1 MKPTSKGNGV
11 IAIFNSHS
19 GILNA
24 LVFFTL
30 ALLTSCG
37 SHEVKHDVSSQ
48 APAAVKTLRVESRSV
63 EDQLAIAARVQPDP
77 TRVVRIYPP
86 AGGRLL
92 RVNVRP
98 GDHVRKGEAVAVLE
112 SADVAQARADYAK
125 AKAETERTH
134 HAFERAKLLFDHK
147 VLSQRE
153 YEDADANYQEAR
165 SELERAADRLR
176 VLGAPL
182 QASSSNQ
189 VALVAPRDG
198 VVTDL
203 GAAPGELSKS
213 TDNANPICT
222 IADLAQVW
230 IVGDV
235 YEKDL
240 VLLRRGELVDIT
252 LAAFPDRHWGGKL
265 AVISDTLD
273 PQTRTLKVR
282 VVLSNPQ
289 RELKPEMFATIRVH
303 RPLQQAIVLPA
314 SALLREGGDT
324 AVIVETTPGKYERR
338 LVNVASSNASNV
350 VIASGLKPG
359 EVVVTEGA
367 ALLRGGGEQ

>member
-1 MKPTSKGNGV
+1 MKTTSKCNWAT
-11 IAIFNSHS
+11 AIIKSQLASIHAVAFLS
-19 GILNA
+19 
-24 LVFFTL
+24 L
-30 ALLTSCG
+30 ALLTACG
-37 SHEVKHDVSSQ
+37 SRENKPSASTT
-48 APAAVKTLRVESRSV
+48 APAVVKTVRVESRTV
-63 EDQLAIAARVQPDP
+63 EDQLAIPARVQADP
-77 TRVVRIYPP
+77 ARVVRVYPP

-98 GDHVRKGEAVAVLE
+98 GDHVRKGEPVAVLE

-134 HAFERAKLLFDHK
+134 HAFDRAKLLFDHK

-165 SELERAADRLR
+165 SELERASDRLR

-182 QASSSNQ
+182 QGSSSNQ

-230 IVGDV
+230 VVGDV

-240 VLLRRGELVDIT
+240 AVVRRGEPVDIT
-252 LAAFPDRHWGGKL
+252 VAAFPDRHWTGKL

-273 PQTRTLKVR
+273 PQTRTLKAR
-282 VVLSNPQ
+282 VVLSNSQ
-289 RELKPEMFATIRVH
+289 RELKPEMFATIRVR
-303 RPLQQAIVLPA
+303 RPLQQAIVVPS

-324 AVIVETTPGKYERR
+324 AVMVETTPGKYERR
-338 LVNVASSNASNV
+338 LVTVSSVNANSA

-359 EVVVTEGA
+359 EIVVTEGA

>member
-1 MKPTSKGNGV
+1 MNHIRNVVVLS
-11 IAIFNSHS
+11 
-19 GILNA
+19 
-24 LVFFTL
+24 L
-30 ALLTSCG
+30 ALLTACG
-37 SHEVKHDVSSQ
+37 SRDPQ
-48 APAAVKTLRVESRSV
+48 PAASNQIPAVIKTVRVEPRNI
-63 EDQLAIAARVQPDP
+63 EDQLTISARVQPDP
-77 TRVVRIYPP
+77 TRVVRVYPP

-92 RVNVRP
+92 RVSVRP
-98 GDHVRKGEAVAVLE
+98 GDHVHKGEAVAVLE

-125 AKAETERTH
+125 ARTETERTR

-153 YEDADANYQEAR
+153 YEDADANHQEAR
-165 SELERAADRLR
+165 SELERASDRLR

-182 QASSSNQ
+182 QGPTTNQ
-189 VALVAPRDG
+189 VSLLAPRDG
-198 VVTDL
+198 VVIDL

-222 IADLAQVW
+222 IADLGSVW

-240 VLLRRGELVDIT
+240 ALFRRGESVDIT
-252 LAAFPDRHWGGKL
+252 VAAFPDRHWSGKL
-265 AVISDTLD
+265 AVISDMLD
-273 PQTRTLKVR
+273 PATRTLKAR
-282 VVLSNPQ
+282 VVLDNAK
-289 RELKPEMFATIRVH
+289 RELKPEMFATIRVR
-303 RPLQQAIVLPA
+303 RPLQKAIVLPA

-324 AVIVETTPGKYERR
+324 AVMIETAPSKYERR
-338 LVNVASSNASNV
+338 LVNVASANANQV
-350 VIASGLKPG
+350 VIAGGLKPG